1 MHLAFHWFYLKS
13 KSLLLVYRDAI
24 SDSHT
29 FFKVSMP
36 CKNFYGTC
44 NYICVD
50 ANQNPCFLDLRAFA
64 GFCGRFAD
72 FCGIFA
78 GRFGRVVFV
87 FCRFCAKSALN
98 RTSRRGCG
106 VRPAYPTLMHY
117 SGSLKNCY
125 LHNLHARDREG
136 LYDETLKIIQFPWFL
151 CVSVF
156 DDDPQKTR
164 RLRQ

>member
-1 MHLAFHWFYLKS
+1 MGSTLNPGHSCFFTGMQFLTPILFFLFGCLAKASAELATSVK
-13 KSLLLVYRDAI
+13 L
-24 SDSHT
+24 
-29 FFKVSMP
+29 
-36 CKNFYGTC
+36 CKHKPKTLFSGFAGVC
-44 NYICVD
+44 G
-50 ANQNPCFLDLRAFA
+50 RFA

-78 GRFGRVVFV
+78 GCFGRVVFV

-136 LYDETLKIIQFPWFL
+136 LWWNTQNYPI
-151 CVSVF
+151 SMVF
-156 DDDPQKTR
+156 VRFSFWWRSPKN
-164 RLRQ
+164 

>member
-1 MHLAFHWFYLKS
+1 MCSIGSTLNPGHSCLFTRMRFLTHILFYLDALQK
-13 KSLLLVYRDAI
+13 LLRNLQLCV
-24 SDSHT
+24 HT
-29 FFKVSMP
+29 
-36 CKNFYGTC
+36 
-44 NYICVD
+44 
-50 ANQNPCFLDLRAFA
+50 NQKPCFLDLRAFA
-64 GFCGRFAD
+64 GFGGRFAD

>member
-1 MHLAFHWFYLKS
+1 MRLAFHWFYLKS
-13 KSLLLVYRDAI
+13 RSLLLVYRDAI
-24 SDSHT
+24 SDSYT
-29 FFKVSMP
+29 FFLSGCLAKTSAELATM
-36 CKNFYGTC
+36 CKHKPKTLFSG
-44 NYICVD
+44 
-50 ANQNPCFLDLRAFA
+50 FA
-64 GFCGRFAD
+64 GVCGFCGRFAD

-125 LHNLHARDREG
+125 LHSLHARDREG
-136 LYDETLKIIQFPWFL
+136 LYDETLKIIQFPWFW

-164 RLRQ
+164 RLQQ

>member
-1 MHLAFHWFYLKS
+1 MQFLTPILFFYLDALQK
-13 KSLLLVYRDAI
+13 LLL
-24 SDSHT
+24 
-29 FFKVSMP
+29 
-36 CKNFYGTC
+36 NLQL
-44 NYICVD
+44 CVNT
-50 ANQNPCFLDLRAFA
+50 NQKPCFLDLRAFA

>member
-1 MHLAFHWFYLKS
+1 MQFLTPIFFLSGCLAKTSAEVATMGKHKPKTLFS
-13 KSLLLVYRDAI
+13 
-24 SDSHT
+24 
-29 FFKVSMP
+29 
-36 CKNFYGTC
+36 G
-44 NYICVD
+44 
-50 ANQNPCFLDLRAFA
+50 FA
-64 GFCGRFAD
+64 GVLR
-72 FCGIFA
+72 IFA

-117 SGSLKNCY
+117 SGSLKNCS
-125 LHNLHARDREG
+125 LHSLHARDREG